1 MPKIAYQYEYQT
13 DMKDIEL
20 TPHKR
25 RRSAGVGR
33 DEDTDILSRRGS
45 RCLRC
50 LKPARREREALEK
63 GIAWKTATTGL
74 VPSCT

>member
-25 RRSAGVGR
+25 NEVERSVGWYRMRGVDGVLKAR
-33 DEDTDILSRRGS
+33 NYLRIIRLKISLSVGILQ
-45 RCLRC
+45 
-50 LKPARREREALEK
+50 
-63 GIAWKTATTGL
+63 
-74 VPSCT
+74 